1 MNTTEE
7 LEFDYEAYFDKHGLD
22 PSKIHRGPAEREKR
36 LKAAMERKQIAQKG
50 EGCSGGNTTEDLGFD
65 YNAYFDKHGLDP
77 SKIHR
82 GPAEREK
89 RLKAAMERK
98 RIAQDK
104 QSEDTDKEG

>member
-7 LEFDYEAYFDKHGLD
+7 LD
-22 PSKIHRGPAEREKR
+22 
-36 LKAAMERKQIAQKG
+36 
-50 EGCSGGNTTEDLGFD
+50 FD

-98 RIAQDK
+98 RIAQNK
-104 QSEDTDKEG
+104 QS